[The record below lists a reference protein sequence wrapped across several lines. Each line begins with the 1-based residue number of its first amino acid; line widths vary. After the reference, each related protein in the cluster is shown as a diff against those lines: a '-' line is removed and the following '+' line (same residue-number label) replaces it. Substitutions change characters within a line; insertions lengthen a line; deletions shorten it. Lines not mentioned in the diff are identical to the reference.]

1 MTAQLTLALLCAA
14 MSVCFIAD
22 WLLEKIGVG
31 DNKAD
36 AWKSLLIGLVFAGIS
51 YLTVREV

>member
-1 MTAQLTLALLCAA
+1 MTATLILAILCAA
-14 MSVCFIAD
+14 MSVCFIAN
-22 WLLEKIGVG
+22 WLLAQIDVG

>member
-1 MTAQLTLALLCAA
+1 MTAQLTLAILCAA
-14 MSVCFIAD
+14 MSVCFIAN
-22 WLLEKIGVG
+22 WALNQIEAG

>member
-1 MTAQLTLALLCAA
+1 MNPELILAILCAA
-14 MSVCFIAD
+14 IGVCFIAN
-22 WLLEKIGVG
+22 WLLAQIDVG

>member
-1 MTAQLTLALLCAA
+1 MTAQLTLAILCAA